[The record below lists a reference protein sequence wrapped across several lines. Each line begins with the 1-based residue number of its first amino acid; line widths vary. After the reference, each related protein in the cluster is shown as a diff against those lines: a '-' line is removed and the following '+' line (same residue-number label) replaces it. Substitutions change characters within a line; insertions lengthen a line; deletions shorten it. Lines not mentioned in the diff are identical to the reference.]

1 MATFPAVDGY
11 KNEED
16 VEEDILNRPIL
27 ALKERTEFLRERLEN
42 LAGQQAFESVR
53 LTDVELNTDEPPA
66 LYDFVFVENG
76 NTFAKALAASS
87 QDFLTPY
94 QMAEDS
100 AFAVGIIT
108 DISGAGKGTVVLYG
122 KLDIPSSIDIND
134 LVESGESFRS
144 GPYYLSTTEK
154 GKITATPKGP
164 AVYLGFIINDI
175 TDTSTSATIMLAPQY
190 KDLWQAHSH
199 FKFVLSDNVAGRH
212 VRTGTDVDDAHSIA
226 SFQTDTPNNLGCFIL
241 GGYTRDDGGVTP
253 TYTLTLEGSDFD
265 DMVLKWSTD
274 DGSDDGLE
282 GQSDPKYG
290 TNTGVRITSFYRPV
304 NFGSYGLQFVLH
316 ADLDPLNMPVSA
328 TQPWTPP
335 LTAVAAERTWTLQL
349 PEAAKGWL
357 PRMHYAAG
365 VSTSGDFPFAIFS
378 YNYDNTQ
385 KEIAPTFSLEV
396 VAAGDVDTG
405 GPFPDVEVFDS
416 TGGSLAVLSAI
427 EANSLIPIAD
437 GLFLYTPLFDTD
449 GNATVSALSLG
460 ETWDFTLSDRVP
472 QSLFEYALDMD
483 RSLTAYYP
491 PSPVSSVVMEINGL
505 TMSQRN
511 EFDTD
516 KGLYTPDPYT
526 LYWFDDTFGRVPWN
540 RDIQFEVTPDERFD
554 ADVALYMTKMAL
566 STAGLV
572 NSLKVEE
579 GAPLTIVDCKTGLPA
594 TTGDLLI
601 KAAFNFSIL
610 DGNLNGFKTV
620 KGVDSEGN
628 FLTGPV
634 VEKLVAGPN
643 ILIQGDPSAPGQGTV
658 RVSAIIEGS
667 NRGQFHDVSLLNAKY
682 ERLRNRLFSFLKL
695 LTWDSQSDSNV
706 ETGFTMQFRVP
717 DYLTSN
723 YKVSLYLTAFGL
735 ADVAAGGAN
744 DGVKYA
750 GLNFSYNIIPDLT
763 TVNGAGVFTFVG
775 RNLIDA
781 GASGILEGSVDA
793 DLLLGAE
800 GSDYTAYD
808 PILVTS
814 DPSISPVAGQVVLPG
829 GLAQF
834 PFPGGDIQHVTAGDV
849 ITIKISRRSPVT
861 SIGVTPVAG
870 TDYEYIDEI
879 GFLNLDWKLTDVGV
893 V

>member
-27 ALKERTEFLRERLEN
+27 ALKERTEFLRQRLEN

-53 LTDVELNTDEPPA
+53 ITDVELNTAEPPA

-100 AFAVGIIT
+100 AFAVGIVT

-122 KLDIPSSIDIND
+122 KLNIPSSVDIND
-134 LVESGESFRS
+134 LIESGETYRS
-144 GPYYLSTTEK
+144 GPYYLSTVEK
-154 GKITATPKGP
+154 GKLTATPKGP
-164 AVYLGFIINDI
+164 AVYIGFIVSDI
-175 TDTSTSATIMLAPQY
+175 ADTSTAATIMLAPQY

-212 VRTGTDVDDAHSIA
+212 VRTGTDVDDAHAIA
-226 SFQTDTPNNLGCFIL
+226 PFQTDTPADLGCFIL
-241 GGYTRDDGGVTP
+241 GGYNRDDSGVTP
-253 TYTLTLEGSDFD
+253 TYTLILEGTDFD

-290 TNTGVRITSFYRPV
+290 TNTGVRITGLYRPV
-304 NFGSYGLQFVLH
+304 NFGSYGMQFALH
-316 ADLDPLNMPVSA
+316 ADLDPLNMPVSQV
-328 TQPWTPP
+328 QPWTPP
-335 LTAVAAERTWTLQL
+335 LTAVAAERTWTLPL
-349 PEAAKGWL
+349 PSSAQGWL
-357 PRMHYAAG
+357 PRIIYGQG
-365 VSTSGDFPFAIFS
+365 VSTTGDFPFAIFS

-385 KEIAPTFSLEV
+385 KEIAPTFTLEV
-396 VAAGDVDTG
+396 TNAGNVNTG
-405 GPFPDVEVFDS
+405 FPYPDVEIFDS
-416 TGGSLAVLSAI
+416 TGGSLGTLSLVQG
-427 EANSLIPIAD
+427 NSVIPIAD
-437 GLFLYTPLFDTD
+437 GLFLYTPLFDND
-449 GNATVSALSLG
+449 GNAATSALALG
-460 ETWDFTLSDRVP
+460 ETWEFTLEDRVP

-483 RSLTAYYP
+483 RALTAYYP
-491 PSPVSSVVMEINGL
+491 PSPVSSVVMEVNGL

-526 LYWFDDTFGRVPWN
+526 LHWFDDTFGRVPWN

-634 VEKLVAGPN
+634 VEKIVAGPN
-643 ILIQGDPSAPGQGTV
+643 ILVQGDPSAPGQGTV

-682 ERLRNRLFSFLKL
+682 ERLRNRLFTFLKL
-695 LTWDSQSDSNV
+695 LQWDSQSADNI

-723 YKVSLYLTAFGL
+723 YKVSLYLTTFGL

-744 DGVKYA
+744 NGVKYA
-750 GLNFSYNIIPDLT
+750 GLNFSYNVVPDLT
-763 TVNGAGVFTFVG
+763 NVNGAGVFTFVG

-793 DLLLGAE
+793 DVLFGE
-800 GSDYTAYD
+800 DGGDYTAYD

-814 DPSISPVAGQVVLPG
+814 DPSVAPVAGQVVLPG

-849 ITIKISRRSPVT
+849 ITIKISRTTPVT
-861 SIGVTPVAG
+861 SIGVNPVAG
-870 TDYEYIDEI
+870 TDFEYTDAI
-879 GFLNLDWKLTDVGV
+879 GFLNLDWKLTDVGAV
-893 V
+893 